1 MKTLAII
8 SQKGGSGK
16 TTLAVH
22 LAAYAVGKKVKT
34 ALIDLDP
41 QASAYKWNERRTDDD
56 PKSPKLDAI
65 KGTVAQLGGFLQLAE
80 HNGIALVI
88 IDTAPHSNSAAAIV
102 AQRADFVLMPCR
114 PALFDLDAIA
124 STVEIVTSAAT
135 PAAVVLNAA
144 PRGKLVDEARA
155 ALEGQGITVLPSI
168 IYQRAAYS
176 HAVIDGR
183 AVHEYE
189 PQGKAAEE
197 ITHLYGNISGLL
209 GKHTQK
215 RKAIA

>member
-1 MKTLAII
+1 MKTLAIM

-22 LAAYAVGKKVKT
+22 LAAYAVGQKIKT

-41 QASAYKWNERRTDDD
+41 QASAHKWNERRTADD
-56 PKSPKLDAI
+56 PKSPKLDAV
-65 KGTVAQLGGFLQLAE
+65 KGTVAQLPGFLKLAE
-80 HNGIALVI
+80 ENGLALVI

-102 AQRADFVLMPCR
+102 AQRADFIVMPCR

-124 STVEIVTSAAT
+124 STVEIVTSAET
-135 PAAVVLNAA
+135 PAAVVLNAI
-144 PRGKLVDEARA
+144 PRGKLADEARA
-155 ALEGQGITVLPSI
+155 ALEGQGITVLPSAI
-168 IYQRAAYS
+168 HQRAAYS

-189 PQGKAAEE
+189 PKGKAAEE
-197 ITHLYGNISGLL
+197 ISGLYGNISRILDL
-209 GKHTQK
+209 HTGK

>member
-1 MKTLAII
+1 MKTLAIM

-22 LAAYAVGKKVKT
+22 LAAYAVGQKIKT

-41 QASAYKWNERRTDDD
+41 QASAYKWNERRTEDD
-56 PKSPKLDAI
+56 PKSPKLDVV
-65 KGTVAQLGGFLQLAE
+65 KGTVAQLAGFLTLAE
-80 HNGIALVI
+80 DNGLALVV
-88 IDTAPHSNSAAAIV
+88 IDTAPHSNSAAAMV

-124 STVEIVTSAAT
+124 STVEIVTSAEAS
-135 PAAVVLNAA
+135 AAVVLNAA
-144 PRGKLVDEARA
+144 PRGKLADEART
-155 ALEGQGITVLPSI
+155 ALEGQGITVFPSA

-189 PQGKAAEE
+189 PEGKAAEE
-197 ITHLYGNISGLL
+197 IAGLYGNISKLL
-209 GKHTQK
+209 GLYTGK

>member
-1 MKTLAII
+1 MKTLAIM

-22 LAAYAVGKKVKT
+22 LAAYAVGQKIKT

-56 PKSPKLDAI
+56 PKSPKLDVV
-65 KGTVAQLGGFLQLAE
+65 KGTVAQLAGFLTLAE
-80 HNGIALVI
+80 DNGLALVV

-124 STVEIVTSAAT
+124 STVEIVTSADAS
-135 PAAVVLNAA
+135 AAVVLNAA
-144 PRGKLVDEARA
+144 PRGKLADEART
-155 ALEGQGITVLPSI
+155 ALEGQGITVSPSA

-189 PQGKAAEE
+189 PEGKAAEE
-197 ITHLYGNISGLL
+197 IAGLYGNISRLL
-209 GKHTQK
+209 GLSTGK

>member
-1 MKTLAII
+1 MKTLAIM

-22 LAAYAVGKKVKT
+22 LAAYAMRLKVKV

-41 QASAYKWNERRTDDD
+41 QASAYKWNERRTEHD
-56 PKSPKLDAI
+56 PKSPKLDTI
-65 KGTVAQLGGFLQLAE
+65 KGTVTQLPGFLTLAE
-80 HNGIALVI
+80 ENGLALVI

-124 STVEIVTSAAT
+124 STVNIVASADT
-135 PAAVVLNAA
+135 PAAVILNAA
-144 PRGKLVDEARA
+144 SRGKLADEARA
-155 ALEGQGITVLPSI
+155 ALEGQGITVLPSSI
-168 IYQRAAYS
+168 HQRAAYS

-189 PQGKAAEE
+189 PKGKAAEE
-197 ITHLYGNISGLL
+197 ISWLYGNISGIL
-209 GKHTQK
+209 GLHSRK
-215 RKAIA
+215 RKAVA

>member
-1 MKTLAII
+1 MKTLAIM
-8 SQKGGSGK
+8 SQKEGSGK

-22 LAAYAVGKKVKT
+22 LAAYAVGQKIKT

-41 QASAYKWNERRTDDD
+41 QASAYKWNERRTEDD
-56 PKSPKLDAI
+56 PKSPKLDVV
-65 KGTVAQLGGFLQLAE
+65 KGTVAQLAGFLTLAE
-80 HNGIALVI
+80 DNGLALVV

-124 STVEIVTSAAT
+124 STLEIVTSAEAS
-135 PAAVVLNAA
+135 AAVVLNAA
-144 PRGKLVDEARA
+144 PRGKLADEART
-155 ALEGQGITVLPSI
+155 ALEGQGITVFPSVI
-168 IYQRAAYS
+168 SQRAAYS

-189 PQGKAAEE
+189 PEGKAAEE
-197 ITHLYGNISGLL
+197 IAGLYGNISRLL
-209 GKHTQK
+209 GLSTGK